1 MIGYKGYYHN
11 GKKTIL
17 GMFHGFELFSY
28 LFTVIAINTLIK
40 KDHRIFLLPSNVSL
54 NAQNPKKFFQ

>member
-11 GKKTIL
+11 EKKTSL